1 MPKKSLRWGVL
12 AVLWAYAAMASALE
26 LRIAYNDVD
35 NAPYMT
41 GAGLLPANPPGIA
54 VDLANQAAEKM
65 GVKIVWARV
74 PGKRLL
80 MDVRSGQVD
89 AILMLSYSDE
99 RAQDLVY
106 PMKNGQP
113 DKARRIGYLTYS
125 LYRMQGSPVQ
135 WDGSRLQGV
144 TGPVGANTGY
154 SVVDT
159 LKQMGLVVEEAKETH
174 QNFKKLMLK
183 RVQAVAAQDIM
194 ADYLLSGGAFEGIE
208 KITPQLSGK
217 DYFTAFSKSFAS
229 RNPALMEQFWNQLAQ
244 LRDKQ
249 TQALLPMYVNSAEP

>member
-1 MPKKSLRWGVL
+1 MRKPCLRWGVFV
-12 AVLWAYAAMASALE
+12 ALWAYAVLGAAVE

-54 VDLANQAAEKM
+54 VDLANQAAEKI
-65 GVKIVWARV
+65 GVKIVWERL

-80 MDVRSGQVD
+80 MDGRSGRID

-125 LYRMQGSPVQ
+125 LYHMQGSPVQ
-135 WDGSRLQGV
+135 WDGSRLQGI
-144 TGPVGANTGY
+144 TGSVGANTGY
-154 SVVDT
+154 SVVDA

-194 ADYLLSGGAFEGIE
+194 ADYLLRGGGFEGVE

-217 DYFTAFSKSFAS
+217 DYYTAFSKSFAS
-229 RNPALMEQFWNQLAQ
+229 RNPALMEQFWSQLAQ

-249 TQALLPMYVNSAEP
+249 TQALLPLYVNSAEQ